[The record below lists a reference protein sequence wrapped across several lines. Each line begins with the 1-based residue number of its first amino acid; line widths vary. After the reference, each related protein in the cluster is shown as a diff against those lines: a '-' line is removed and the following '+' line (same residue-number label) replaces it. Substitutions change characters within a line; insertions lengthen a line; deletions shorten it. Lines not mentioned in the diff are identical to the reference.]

1 MLPHSECIA
10 LTSFH
15 LSRESPHP
23 PSTVQ
28 KFPLKYRNAIL
39 IVIAILIVDQVLK
52 IYIKTHFALGE
63 HVDVV
68 GDWFKLLFVENKG
81 MAFGM
86 KLSDSNWG
94 KLFLTLFRLA
104 AVVAGF
110 FILRHLVRQR
120 YSRGLILCGALIL
133 AGAAGNLIDSIFYG
147 MIFTESIF
155 SVAHF
160 VPWGQG
166 YAPLFHGQVVDM
178 FYFPIVQGTW
188 PSWLPFVG
196 GDSFRFFEP
205 VFNVA
210 DASITT
216 GVLALL
222 IFQKRFVHKRLVQS
236 PAAPGPEAAAGK
248 P

>member
-1 MLPHSECIA
+1 
-10 LTSFH
+10 
-15 LSRESPHP
+15 
-23 PSTVQ
+23 
-28 KFPLKYRNAIL
+28 LKYRSAIL
-39 IVIAILIVDQVLK
+39 LVLAILVVDQVLK
-52 IYIKTHFALGE
+52 IYIKTHFVLGE
-63 HVDVV
+63 HVDVL

-86 KLSDSNWG
+86 KLSDSSWG

-110 FILRHLVRQR
+110 FILLRLVRQR
-120 YSRGLILCGALIL
+120 YSRGLIICGALIL

-147 MIFTESIF
+147 MIFSESIF

-160 VPWGQG
+160 TPWGQG

-178 FYFPIVQGTW
+178 FYFPIVQGNW
-188 PSWLPFVG
+188 PSWMPFVG
-196 GDSFRFFEP
+196 GNEFRFFEP
-205 VFNVA
+205 VFNLA

-216 GVLALL
+216 GVLVLL
-222 IFQKRFVHKRLVQS
+222 VFQKRFLHKAHPQ
-236 PAAPGPEAAAGK
+236 PGPAQPRERATTTT